1 MKKRGWNQDLFFEWG
16 AEDVSLRCS
25 FPGKLYKGQKGI
37 MLYVIVKKALDI
49 DVTWIFTT
57 TITNKNICF
66 QPLFFYKKNTE

>member
-1 MKKRGWNQDLFFEWG
+1 
-16 AEDVSLRCS
+16 
-25 FPGKLYKGQKGI
+25 